1 MPGPDRINI
10 GGIARAH
17 GIKGEVVI
25 VTHDPDSTT
34 LGELE
39 RVWIGGVER
48 TIREARDT
56 HRGWL
61 VALEG
66 VATRNDAEALRGQ
79 VVEVDRDA
87 LELDDD
93 DVLLAD
99 LVGCAVTRAGQPWG
113 TVASVELGAFQDL
126 VVIHD
131 GELERLVPLVDELV
145 LSIDLDARVIVVDT
159 PDGWP
164 ESKWR

>member
-1 MPGPDRINI
+1 MAGRIEI

-34 LGELE
+34 IGELE

-48 TIREARDT
+48 TIRQARGT

-87 LELDDD
+87 LELDED
-93 DVLLAD
+93 DVLLGD
-99 LVGCAVTRAGQPWG
+99 LVGCTVTRGGELWG
-113 TVASVELGAFQDL
+113 TVASVELGELQHL
-126 VVIHD
+126 LVIHH
-131 GELERLVPLVDELV
+131 GELERLVPLVDQLV
-145 LSIDLDARVIVVDT
+145 LSIDLDARTIAVDT

-164 ESKWR
+164 ESKR